1 MSEYF
6 QLCAECANNGVR
18 LMHDLAAE
26 GKQETLYLYARHTTT
41 EQSGMLA
48 LVPDSQPAPEGFQ
61 LVTPEGLKTSIPYGD
76 YLPWV
81 LERAKREPI
90 LSLGI

>member
-1 MSEYF
+1 MTEYF
-6 QLCAECANNGVR
+6 QLCRECSNAGVR

-41 EQSGMLA
+41 DQSGMLA
-48 LVPDSQPAPEGFQ
+48 LVPDSQPAPEGFH

-81 LERAKREPI
+81 LERAKRAPI
-90 LSLGI
+90 LSLGV